1 MSSRQEEKER
11 RRQERLAAEAEIARR
26 DAGKRRLQWIG
37 GALLS
42 LVAVAV
48 LVGAVIIPAVNGGGG
63 DKKTSA
69 DTPAAPTKGGAIPPP
84 ANTVL
89 ASSVQQA
96 GCTVKTFPSEGRTHS
111 ANPKDWKYKTNPPTS
126 GTHDPTPAGDGVYPF
141 GAQPS
146 VGMTT
151 HSLEHGRIDIQYGPG
166 VTRSQYGQLQ
176 TLVAEDGGYHQ
187 LLFRNQSNMP
197 FAVAATAWTQ
207 MLGCKTFTPRVFD
220 AIRNFKKRYT
230 DQAPESVP

>member
-11 RRQERLAAEAEIARR
+11 RRQERLAAEAERARQE
-26 DAGKRRLQWIG
+26 AGKRRLQWIG

-42 LVAVAV
+42 LLAVAV
-48 LVGAVIIPAVNGGGG
+48 IVGAVIVPAVGGGG
-63 DKKTSA
+63 DKKASA
-69 DTPAAPTKGGAIPPP
+69 DNPSAPTKGAAIPPA
-84 ANTVL
+84 ANTQL

-96 GCTVKTFPSEGRTHS
+96 GCTVKTFPSEGGTHS
-111 ANPKDWKYKTNPPTS
+111 ANPSDWKYKTNPPTS
-126 GTHDPTPAGDGVYPF
+126 GIHDPTPASDGVYPF
-141 GAQPS
+141 GQKPS

-151 HSLEHGRIDIQYGPG
+151 HSLQHGRIDIQYGPG
-166 VTRSQYGQLQ
+166 VTRRQYAQLQ

-187 LLFRNQSNMP
+187 LLFRNQTNMP

-207 MLGCKTFTPRVFD
+207 MLGCKTFTPKVFD